1 MVRCFKTHGCCI
13 YKKLQHANQLLKK
26 VVMDVI
32 IFYKLTKFRCAS
44 QDLEDRDIFI
54 STPLFQ
60 NRYIVFSMHICPDT
74 ILKAI

>member
-1 MVRCFKTHGCCI
+1 
-13 YKKLQHANQLLKK
+13 
-26 VVMDVI
+26 MDVI